1 MLSSPLAA
9 IPLHTLYTLLQPIT
23 VPAHHPRATFI
34 NWGLTFLCRP
44 LAVFEPETEHQCELI
59 FELARREG
67 KTVRA
72 AGVGHS
78 PSDLACTSGYMLRT
92 EKLNKIIEVG
102 SFLLISPSAPLRAH
116 RHRSSWRGDCRAAI
130 RPSIARH
137 PSSVLRLRAHRCPQ
151 VNPEKLYVRAQG
163 GVTLNAVHAA
173 LDAHGLAMTNL
184 GSISDQTLAGMVTTS
199 THGSG
204 IEYSVLSTHVLSLL
218 LLLPDGSR
226 VHCSREERPA
236 LFMASLCGLGST
248 GLILEVKLE
257 LEPAFRLKETQESL
271 PFDDVLDKF
280 DDIVHSAEHVRLWW
294 FPAAGTVRVSAA
306 NRTDEVRL
314 FLAGCTPHGS
324 RTCLQPKKPV
334 STWLWHSLVGFHL
347 LQFLFFLGR
356 YFTSLVP
363 LIGRFGAW
371 LVSDKTVAVDDSYR
385 IFNVD
390 CKVRTPF
397 NPPPPHFILTALR
410 PTF

>member
-1 MLSSPLAA
+1 MSTMLSSAPGPRLSA
-9 IPLHTLYTLLQPIT
+9 IPLHTLYTLLEPVT
-23 VPAHHPRATFI
+23 VPAHHPRSTFI
-34 NWGLTFLCRP
+34 NWGLTYICRP
-44 LAVFEPETEHQCELI
+44 LAVFEPETEYQCELI

-72 AGVGHS
+72 TGVGHS

-102 SFLLISPSAPLRAH
+102 SFLLIWPFAPFRGHRHPFVIAGRSPYCDPSPLASISPSV
-116 RHRSSWRGDCRAAI
+116 RH
-130 RPSIARH
+130 H
-137 PSSVLRLRAHRCPQ
+137 SSVHVTPAVRPCSPLLSSYPQ
-151 VNPEKLYVRAQG
+151 VNAEKLYIVAQG

-204 IEYSVLSTHVLSLL
+204 IHYKVLSTHVLSLL

-226 VHCSREERPA
+226 VHCSREKNPE

-248 GLILEVKLE
+248 GLILEVTLE
-257 LEPAFRLKETQESL
+257 VEPAFLLKETQESL
-271 PFDDVLDKF
+271 PFDEVLDKF
-280 DDIVHSAEHVRLWW
+280 DDLVHSAEHVRFWW

-314 FLAGCTPHGS
+314 FLAELHAPWLTYTPTAQEAYQH
-324 RTCLQPKKPV
+324 
-334 STWLWHSLVGFHL
+334 LV
-347 LQFLFFLGR
+347 
-356 YFTSLVP
+356 
-363 LIGRFGAW
+363 
-371 LVSDKTVAVDDSYR
+371 VALPDR
-385 IFNVD
+385 L
-390 CKVRTPF
+390 
-397 NPPPPHFILTALR
+397 PPPPIPLLPWTVFHVPR
-410 PTF
+410 PPDRAFRRVAGVKHDGGCG